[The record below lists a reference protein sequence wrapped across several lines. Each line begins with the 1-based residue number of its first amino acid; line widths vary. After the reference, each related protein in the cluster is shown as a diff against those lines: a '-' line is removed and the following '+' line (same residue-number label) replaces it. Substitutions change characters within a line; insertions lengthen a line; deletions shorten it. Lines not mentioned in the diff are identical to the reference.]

1 MALVIE
7 QCQVAPSLGSSDK
20 MTLPL
25 TYFDILWLH
34 NQHVPRI
41 LFYKLPIDKNS
52 FVQTIIPTLKH
63 SLSLTLKHYLPLA
76 GNLVCPL
83 DSSGSPELRYV
94 KGDSVSVTFSESNMN
109 FDYLVSNDHPCYAK
123 DFHPLVPQLTKPKDV
138 SGVRFAAVF
147 AIQVTLFPNYNGISI
162 CFINHHVVGDGST
175 IVAFIKAW
183 ASLNKYGGNDEF
195 MIPFYDRSIV
205 KDPHGLRDILW
216 DGMKKYM
223 TEMNNVIVTPPND
236 IVRGTFIIRRDDI
249 QKLKNLISSRR
260 PRLTHVTS
268 YTVTCSY
275 IWTCLIKSEAATH
288 EVIDKNVMEYFS
300 CSVDY
305 RSRFDPPLP
314 SSYFGNCIIWYIS
327 RIRHVDL
334 AGNEGFTIAAES
346 IGETI
351 DKRSND
357 MEYMLSGEWLN
368 EVEIVDKSRYLAVAG
383 SPKLDLYE
391 ADFGWGRPHKWE
403 FVSLDG
409 GILMSL
415 SKSKDSNGDLQIGL
429 SLPKTRMNAFTSI
442 FTQGLEEINANK
454 LLLIVQ
460 LLDN

>member
-63 SLSLTLKHYLPLA
+63 SLSLTLKHYQPLA

-94 KGDSVSVTFSESNMN
+94 KGDSVSVTFSESDMD

-138 SGVRFAAVF
+138 SGVRFASVF

-183 ASLNKYGGNDEF
+183 ASLNKYGENDDHHEF

-205 KDPHGLRDILW
+205 KEPYGLRDLVW
-216 DGMKKYM
+216 DGMKKYQM
-223 TEMNNVIVTPPND
+223 DMSDITAPPPTPDN

-260 PRLTHVTS
+260 PSLTHVTS
-268 YTVTCSY
+268 YTVMCSY
-275 IWTCLIKSEAATH
+275 LWTCLVKSEYAIGGT
-288 EVIDKNVMEYFS
+288 EILDEDVMEYFS
-300 CSVDY
+300 CTVDY
-305 RSRFDPPLP
+305 RLRFHPPLP
-314 SSYFGNCIIWYIS
+314 SSYFGNCIIWYIA
-327 RIRHVDL
+327 RIRRVDL
-334 AGNEGFTIAAES
+334 VGREGFTIATE
-346 IGETI
+346 
-351 DKRSND
+351 
-357 MEYMLSGEWLN
+357 
-368 EVEIVDKSRYLAVAG
+368 
-383 SPKLDLYE
+383 
-391 ADFGWGRPHKWE
+391 
-403 FVSLDG
+403 
-409 GILMSL
+409 
-415 SKSKDSNGDLQIGL
+415 
-429 SLPKTRMNAFTSI
+429 
-442 FTQGLEEINANK
+442 
-454 LLLIVQ
+454 
-460 LLDN
+460 